1 MSLLKYFK
9 QAEKKPSEE
18 LQKSEFLSL
27 ATETEKQQVVHELKE
42 TEGKGSKR
50 GKYRPW
56 AGEEKAEIGSFATV
70 HGVAETLRKL
80 KEKCPHLTKQSISHF
95 KKAA

>member
-27 ATETEKQQVVHELKE
+27 VTETEKQQVVHELKE
-42 TEGKGSKR
+42 AEGKGSK
-50 GKYRPW
+50 
-56 AGEEKAEIGSFATV
+56 
-70 HGVAETLRKL
+70 
-80 KEKCPHLTKQSISHF
+80 
-95 KKAA
+95 